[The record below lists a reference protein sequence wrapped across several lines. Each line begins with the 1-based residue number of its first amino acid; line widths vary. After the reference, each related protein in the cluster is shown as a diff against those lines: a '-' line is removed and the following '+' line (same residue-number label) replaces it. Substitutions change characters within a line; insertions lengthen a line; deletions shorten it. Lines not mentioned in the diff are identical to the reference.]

1 MVCSQN
7 DAHFG
12 RLAWYAEG
20 CEFKSRQTTG
30 CRPIDTYT
38 FVYAGMSYLVLC
50 DWPNTHFSMSFGSR
64 DSVHLQL
71 KWNNCILM
79 G

>member
-1 MVCSQN
+1 MVCSQD

-12 RLAWYAEG
+12 RLAWCAEG

-30 CRPIDTYT
+30 CHPVDKT
-38 FVYAGMSYLVLC
+38 FVHAGMSCLALC
-50 DWPNTHFSMSFGSR
+50 DWPNIHFSLCFGSR
-64 DSVHLQL
+64 DSVHLRL
-71 KWNNCILM
+71 KWNNCILT

>member
-1 MVCSQN
+1 MVCSQD
-7 DAHFG
+7 DAHVG
-12 RLAWYAEG
+12 RLAWCAEG

-30 CRPIDTYT
+30 CHPIDKT
-38 FVYAGMSYLVLC
+38 FVYAGMSCQVLC
-50 DWPNTHFSMSFGSR
+50 DWPNIHFSMCFGSG

-79 G
+79 R